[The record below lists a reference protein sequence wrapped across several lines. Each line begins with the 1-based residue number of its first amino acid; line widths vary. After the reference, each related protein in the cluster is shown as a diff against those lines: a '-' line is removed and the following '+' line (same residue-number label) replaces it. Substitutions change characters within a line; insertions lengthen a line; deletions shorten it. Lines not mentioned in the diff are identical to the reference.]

1 MKHRLTEFMTDE
13 SGATA
18 LEYGV
23 AAAVV
28 AVAVIGAMELLG
40 TSLSNI
46 FKAVAVVIDTAM
58 VRS

>member
-1 MKHRLTEFMTDE
+1 MKHRLTEFIIDD

-18 LEYGV
+18 LEYGMF
-23 AAAVV
+23 AAIVAVV
-28 AVAVIGAMELLG
+28 VIAGMDFLG

-46 FKAVAVVIDTAM
+46 FKAVAVLINTAM